1 MFFEHK
7 GEIKIME
14 KKKGCGFVSV
24 CFILSIGI
32 FFGLT
37 TWIMLQAR

>member
-1 MFFEHK
+1 M
-7 GEIKIME
+7 GRN
-14 KKKGCGFVSV
+14 KGCGFVSI

-37 TWIMLQAR
+37 TWIMMQAR

>member
-1 MFFEHK
+1 
-7 GEIKIME
+7 ME

-37 TWIMLQAR
+37 TWIMFQAR